1 MSPDDGDANDGSSP
15 ADSRDATSSKD
26 GKKRPGK
33 TQLGVGPGPKSRPRP
48 PKRADKTQPG
58 LADPAGSGPGSV
70 PGGSV
75 DDDEPLDWSQDGDE
89 PKAENKSRPKPP
101 PRRSPRSEPPPRRKP
116 RSEPPRKPRAEP
128 PKKPKPPLKPR
139 AAATSAETID
149 DPETLDVDL
158 IEEVDEGMAPAKPSP
173 PSKPRPPRNPHH
185 KTPPKKQP
193 AKQEAPSQPERR
205 VPKAQPA
212 TPKSETPALGSAMVG
227 RATPSPGPVA
237 AVPKPKPRA
246 EAPPDATPPPAPTF
260 QPRRADQVLLAE
272 VELEPAP
279 ARAARLQDEL
289 ARLSLANQDALKHF
303 EAALRHLDDYR
314 PSMRGARRLRLEA
327 GDVAGAAALFDAE
340 LALAKDGREKAALTL
355 AKAYALLDGG
365 KDDEARAAFADAVE
379 RDASWLTAL
388 EALGLQAVTRKD
400 HAQLAEVLGKEAAV
414 LTEDQHHRAAVLTHR
429 ARLLHRRLAKP
440 EAAIEAFQAALELDA
455 RTPVALAALK
465 RLLFAQARWRDL
477 VAAHERAASLTT
489 DPAMQTWSW
498 WTIGRLHD
506 QRLGLKDDAAKA
518 YEHAAR
524 ITPTSPHILEELVQ
538 LYAELGHREG
548 QADALE
554 RLASAVARP
563 VDKLSIYM
571 RLGRLFDGAE
581 GDPSVAARWYEAALA
596 IEAAYAPALQALDL
610 IYESRG
616 AHLERAAIYARAGEA
631 PVASARRADAHV
643 RAAVIYDEALEKP
656 EQAVAHYQ
664 KALALEPKRTTA
676 FNGLVRLLVGARRY
690 PELAEVYDRAVDAA
704 ESEDIAI
711 SYLFKIASL
720 HEDVMRDVELA
731 VATYERI
738 LARDPKHLGAL
749 HALQRSAVAAGE
761 LDTAIGAYDAEAELT
776 QDTSRRVELEHR
788 AAVLVQDGLGD
799 LEQAR
804 KRFEVL
810 GRRAPE
816 HLPTLQS
823 LGRIYHRLERYAD
836 ELESLERQLAITEEP
851 SAKVGLLVELG
862 QLSETRL
869 AEPKRA
875 IPYFRRVTEIDPEHP
890 VAGSA
895 LQRLLRKV
903 GDHEG
908 LSEVLAKEL
917 AHARGRDRQFQ
928 LALELGDICEA
939 ELGKPQ
945 EAVEAYRRALG
956 AHPGHGGAAE
966 SMHRVLAAEG
976 RWKELDEALVAQAQ
990 AERDERLAID
1000 EKVRA
1005 ALLRADRL
1013 NRADD
1018 AIALL
1023 EEVAVEHPRN
1033 VTALIALEQLYA
1045 AQRDDE
1051 SLGTVWQRKAEVLLQ
1066 PAARV
1071 AALYHRGRALAAVG
1085 DDEALRS
1092 VCTAIIAIEPRHEWA
1107 LSTMADLAVRNQD
1120 KHLRADMASRRTEV
1134 ETEPS
1139 LAALAQLE
1147 LGDALRRLNPSAS
1160 LAAYRASTDLDAER
1174 LLPIRGVYDVGYAL
1188 GDIAMLVESFQK
1200 EAKWLADDDAAADLL
1215 VQSASMQARQGEWQ
1229 GAIDDAEAALRR
1241 SPDHGDAAQQLEALL
1256 TRTGMDERL
1265 IEQLTQAAHA
1275 ARKTPRRVALW
1286 RQVGQLYADKKD
1298 DLGAAISAVG
1308 RALEAAPK
1316 EITTLRQL
1324 AGLHLLDQQFEE
1336 GAELLTRA
1344 VELEPNNVEAHT
1356 QLARIYTEHRPDAAK
1371 AQRSLDVVLA
1381 ARPDDPGVLA
1391 MQLKAHLL
1399 AGDRERT
1406 RKIGEGLLAA
1416 AGDDVAMKAWALTE
1430 IGRAELSAGQTRG
1443 AAEVLEQ
1450 AVTIEGPEGGAAELL
1465 RQMIGSEVTHAD
1477 YAEAISAYLR
1487 NNPRASAK
1495 VYLDLARLQVKEL
1508 RAPADASATL
1518 DQGLARHPEHPDL
1531 SLERAELQLGTG
1543 RTAEANALFR
1553 KLAIDRPGEER
1564 AWRGMVRSLQ
1574 QLGLPSEASL
1584 AAGALVVLGSAT
1596 EVEIN
1601 LAQERGLRPGSAR
1614 PGALGHPTLRAISVG
1629 SREAEDRLAEMFAV
1643 HADGISKSFP
1653 PHYESYGVRRGDRI
1667 KARAPH
1673 PVRATI
1679 DRLVPVF
1686 GVEDFELFVHAGI
1699 GGDVTIELST
1709 PPAIMVPSS
1718 VADMDEA
1725 QQVFLLARGLAG
1737 VASGLYP
1744 ALRLSPEDTAA
1755 VVAAAVRRLVP
1766 SFEDGLHDAQRL
1778 ATLQQQLSPSWF
1790 GRGRVD
1796 EVVQRYY
1803 AEPTDV
1809 RAWAPTVKQSV
1820 TRVAALLAGDLGA
1833 CFQSLRAVGDVEG
1846 LGPEA
1851 LDQNVVVRDLLTFW
1865 VSDEAMEVRRLAGI
1879 L

>member
-1 MSPDDGDANDGSSP
+1 MSADDGDAKDGTNP
-15 ADSRDATSSKD
+15 ADSQDAASSNH
-26 GKKRPGK
+26 GTKRPGK
-33 TQLGVGPGPKSRPRP
+33 TQVGVGPGPKSRPRP

-58 LADPAGSGPGSV
+58 LADPAGSGPGSI
-70 PGGSV
+70 
-75 DDDEPLDWSQDGDE
+75 DDDDALDWSNDGDDGK
-89 PKAENKSRPKPP
+89 PPKSRPRPP
-101 PRRSPRSEPPPRRKP
+101 VRRSPRSEPPPRRKP
-116 RSEPPRKPRAEP
+116 RSEPPPPPRKPRPDTA

-139 AAATSAETID
+139 AAAKPAEEID
-149 DPETLDVDL
+149 DPETLDIDL
-158 IEEVDEGMAPAKPSP
+158 IEEVDEPKPPQKPTP
-173 PSKPRPPRNPHH
+173 PRKPRPPRNPN
-185 KTPPKKQP
+185 KKAEPAPKDTP
-193 AKQEAPSQPERR
+193 SSPERR

-212 TPKSETPALGSAMVG
+212 NPKSETPALGSAMVG
-227 RATPSPGPVA
+227 GATPSPGPVA
-237 AVPKPKPRA
+237 AMPKAKPRA
-246 EAPPDATPPPAPTF
+246 EAPKDATPPPAPSF

-272 VELEPAP
+272 VALDPAP

-289 ARLSLANQDALKHF
+289 GRLSLADKDALQHF
-303 EAALRHLDDYR
+303 NKALRHLEDYR
-314 PSMRGARRLRLEA
+314 PSMRGARRLRLRG
-327 GDVAGAAALFDAE
+327 GDVAGATALFDAE
-340 LALAKDGREKAALTL
+340 IALAKDGREKAALTL

-365 KDDEARAAFADAVE
+365 KAKEARAAFLQAVE
-379 RDASWLTAL
+379 LDPSWLTGL
-388 EALGLQAVTRKD
+388 EALGLQAVAQKD
-400 HAQLAEVLGKEAAV
+400 HAQLADVLGKAAAV
-414 LTEDQHHRAAVLTHR
+414 LTDDQHHRAAVLTHR
-429 ARLLHRRLAKP
+429 ARLLHRRLGKP
-440 EAAIEAFQAALELDA
+440 EAAVDALHAALQLDA

-465 RLLFAQARWRDL
+465 RLLFAQSRWRDL
-477 VAAHERAASLTT
+477 VAAHEMAASLTT
-489 DPAMQTWSW
+489 DPALQTWSW
-498 WTIGRLHD
+498 WTIGRLHE

-518 YEHAAR
+518 FEHAAR
-524 ITPTSPHILEELVQ
+524 ITPKSPHVLEDLVQ
-538 LYAELGHREG
+538 LYAELGQRKG

-563 VDKLSIYM
+563 ADKLSVYM
-571 RLGRLFDGAE
+571 RLGRLFDGAD

-596 IEAAYAPALQALDL
+596 IEAAHPPALFALDL
-610 IYESRG
+610 IYQARG
-616 AHLERAAIYARAGEA
+616 AHLERAAIFARAGEA
-631 PVASARRADAHV
+631 PVASSRRADAHV
-643 RAAVIYDEALEKP
+643 RAAAIYDEALDQP
-656 EQAVAHYQ
+656 DRAVDHYQ
-664 KALALEPKRTTA
+664 KALSLEPGRTTA

-690 PELAEVYDRAVDAA
+690 AELVEVYDRAVDRA

-720 HEDVMRDVELA
+720 HEDVMRDIQLA

-749 HALQRSAVAAGE
+749 HALQRAAVAAGE
-761 LDTAIGAYDAEAELT
+761 VDKAVAAYDAEAELT
-776 QDTSRRVELEHR
+776 QESGRRVELEHR

-810 GRRAPE
+810 GRRAPK

-823 LGRIYHRLERYAD
+823 LSRIYHRLERYAD
-836 ELESLERQLAITEEP
+836 ELETLERQLAITDEP
-851 SAKVGLLVELG
+851 AETIALLVELG
-862 QLSETRL
+862 QLCETRL

-875 IPYFRRVTEIDPEHP
+875 IPYFRRASEADPDHP
-890 VAGSA
+890 VAGGA

-903 GDHEG
+903 GEHQA
-908 LSEVLAKEL
+908 LAQVLAKEL
-917 AHARGRDRQFQ
+917 ATARGRDRQFQ
-928 LALELGDICEA
+928 LALELGDIYET
-939 ELGKPQ
+939 ELGKPDD
-945 EAVEAYRRALG
+945 AIAAYRRAL
-956 AHPGHGGAAE
+956 AAYPGHSGAAE
-966 SMHRVLAAEG
+966 DMHRVLAAEG
-976 RWKELDEALVAQAQ
+976 RWKELDEALITQSQ
-990 AERDERLAID
+990 AERDERLATD

-1013 NRADD
+1013 NRVDD
-1018 AIALL
+1018 AVALL
-1023 EEVAVEHPRN
+1023 EEVAAEHPRN
-1033 VTALIALEQLYA
+1033 VTALVALEHLYA
-1045 AQRDDE
+1045 AQQDDE

-1066 PAARV
+1066 PEARV
-1071 AALYHRGRALAAVG
+1071 ASLYHRGRALAAAG

-1092 VCTAIIAIEPRHEWA
+1092 VCTAIIAIVPRHEWA
-1107 LSTMADLAVRNQD
+1107 LSTMAELAERNED

-1139 LAALAQLE
+1139 LAALAQME

-1160 LAAYRASTDLDAER
+1160 LAAYRTSTELDAER
-1174 LLPIRGVYDVGYAL
+1174 LLPIRGIYDVGYAL
-1188 GDIAMLVESFQK
+1188 GDITMLIESFQK

-1256 TRTGMDERL
+1256 IRTGMQERL

-1286 RQVGQLYADKKD
+1286 RQVGQLYANEKG

-1316 EITTLRQL
+1316 EVETLRQL
-1324 AGLHLLDQQFEE
+1324 AGLHLLDKQFEE
-1336 GAELLTRA
+1336 AAELLTRA
-1344 VELEPNNVEAHT
+1344 VELEPKNVEAHT

-1406 RKIGEGLLAA
+1406 RMIGEGLLAA
-1416 AGDDVAMKAWALTE
+1416 AGDDVGMKAWALTE
-1430 IGRAELSAGQTRG
+1430 IGRAELSAGQGKG
-1443 AAEVLEQ
+1443 AADVLRQ
-1450 AVTIEGPEGGAAELL
+1450 AVVIEGPEGGAAELY
-1465 RQMIGSEVTHAD
+1465 RKMIGSEVSEAD
-1477 YAEAISAYLR
+1477 YAGAIAAHLR
-1487 NNPRASAK
+1487 DNPKASAQ
-1495 VYLDLARLQVKEL
+1495 VYLDLARLQIHKL
-1508 RAPADASATL
+1508 KATADAFSTL
-1518 DQGLARHPEHPDL
+1518 DQGLARHPDSPDL
-1531 SLERAELQLGTG
+1531 LLERAELQLNSG

-1553 KLAIDRPGEER
+1553 RIALERPREER

-1584 AAGALVVLGSAT
+1584 AAGALVVLGTAS
-1596 EVEIN
+1596 EVEVN
-1601 LAQERGLRPGSAR
+1601 LSQERGLRPGSAR
-1614 PGALGHPTLRAISVG
+1614 PGALGHPTLRAVSVG

-1686 GVEDFELFVHAGI
+1686 GVEEFELFVHAGM

-1709 PPAIMVPSS
+1709 PPAIMVPAS

-1766 SFEDGLHDAQRL
+1766 SFEDGYHDAQRL
-1778 ATLQQQLSPSWF
+1778 AMLQQQLSPSWF

-1809 RAWAPTVKQSV
+1809 REWAPTVKRSV

-1833 CFQSLRAVGDVEG
+1833 CLEALRAVGDVEG
-1846 LGPEA
+1846 DGPEV
-1851 LDQNVVVRDLLTFW
+1851 LEQNEVVRDLLTFW